1 MKARFFLLF
10 LFFLISGS
18 TLFAQYNETISS
30 DRPGQSNSPNTL
42 GKMVLQFQTGPQF
55 AGASNDDFKSNGFSW
70 PALIRFGI
78 AEKVDLI
85 TLWGYQSGK
94 LKSEIFD
101 WEYSAKGIN
110 VADFGL
116 RFNIFEETEKAPAL
130 GFEAY
135 YKTELTSSDF
145 KPDYPSA
152 KLNLMASKSYSDL
165 FSITTNLGLDVDGSG
180 GGSNG
185 FYTLNFVFAVSD
197 ELSLFFENYGDF
209 TYEDFNTYFDFGGAY
224 VLNPDLQL
232 DLFGGFGYNNDTFSY
247 LVSGGISYRIVKWRK
262 DE

>member
-1 MKARFFLLF
+1 MILRFFLI
-10 LFFLISGS
+10 LFFLSANYA
-18 TLFAQYNETISS
+18 TLVAQFSETISS

-42 GKMVLQFQTGPQF
+42 GKMVLQFQTGLQV
-55 AGASNDDFKSNGFSW
+55 AGARKDEFNSNNFSW
-70 PALIRFGI
+70 PAVIRFGI

-85 TLWGYQSGK
+85 TQWGYQSGK
-94 LKSEIFD
+94 SKSEILD
-101 WEYSAKGIN
+101 WERSANGIN

-116 RFNIFEETEKAPAL
+116 RFNIFEEKEKAPAL
-130 GFEAY
+130 GFEAF

-145 KPDYPSA
+145 KLDYPSA
-152 KLNLMASKSYSDL
+152 RLNLMASKSFSEL

-185 FYTLNFVFAVSD
+185 FYTLNFVFTVSD

-209 TYEDFNTYFDFGGAY
+209 TYEDFNTYFDFGGGY
-224 VLNPDLQL
+224 LLNDHLQL
-232 DLFGGFGYNNDTFSY
+232 DLYGGIGYNDDAFSF

-262 DE
+262 HE